1 LRSDSPATKRVKKT
15 YRSMGNSSLIGF
27 LVISLLTGTPLLAI
41 QRAQAATT
49 YTETFDTTTLRDPGT
64 SADWDTSKSLLEL
77 PTVAASFYRLSDSRT
92 PGYDELIEGS
102 TGQQFSRSLA
112 IDSAGNPHAVWT
124 DQNASDEV
132 VFYARWNGSTWV
144 DAAGN
149 DPETG
154 ECEPLCVYSADA
166 IVSSGGVGED
176 AFEPSLVL
184 DTNDQPHIT
193 WDEFDTGE
201 SDYDVKYATWN
212 GSDWVRAN
220 GSVGVDDLD
229 GNAGESYAPTIDLI
243 NNEPAIA
250 WRDDNGVDVDIYYR
264 QWNGSAWVKADGTA
278 GFDDVSNNA
287 TTSEEPSLIITSNNR
302 PMIAWRDN
310 EPGNNE
316 ILLKQWNGSAWV
328 SIKGTALLADYNVS
342 NTSTSSTRPSLARM
356 GDDRPAIAWIDPNFG
371 GGNNILYA
379 QWNNTAW
386 VGPDNTTAYLSS
398 AASQVTR
405 DGGANT
411 AGRPS
416 LRMRSDDRPA
426 MTFTLFP
433 TGFSRSVY
441 TEWNGSTWT
450 GGTGIDADSNPATF
464 ERSIMHYRSTPSNA
478 DIAFDLNS
486 NNDPILSM
494 GVNSILV
501 SRWIEPYQFPGGDWY
516 QTDLSALGSD
526 DVAVHTTGTSPQCYS
541 MASDSLGRPHVTWCE
556 IRGTVYTQMY
566 AYWNGSDWVNVKGTT
581 TDADYAYSFNPVG
594 RPATAGD
601 LVLDANDQP
610 HVAWAQNIGGSTLGI
625 YYIHWDPTANAGAG
639 GWVNAAGSLYTDAS
653 AAPAGTIV
661 DSGFTFAPFPTLDLN
676 SSGTPFVAWSEQ
688 TTAPR
693 DDIFV
698 STWNGSAWAKPTTG
712 AAGSDMISQNVGGTS
727 QTASVPDLEVA
738 PNDTVGVT
746 WYQDTP
752 AGISFYIWYSQL
764 KTGSPGT
771 WTKADGVDTDSN
783 PATFESDQL
792 STGSQTAQL
801 SELGY
806 SSLSRPSLAWVEQ
819 SGGIGTTTDIM
830 YSQWSGSV
838 WTKSDGTTVGYE
850 NVSDSPD
857 TDFYPRLQID
867 NDDEPVVAWEQG
879 SHGYL
884 ISRHISSGTWT
895 TAHKVDIDS
904 NPATFESSDAA
915 LYLPLVNAG
924 VESRLVLLNGET
936 PDVLLQQG
944 GLTPRNTVWHEP
956 YAASVT
962 GTSLTMDSVSDNIA
976 KATLTVVATLN
987 GGTITYEMSND
998 GSNFFAVTPG
1008 VEFTFPTV
1016 GSDLRWRATLTGNPT
1031 NTMVSPQIDTL
1042 SISIP
1047 GIETEPDPEVIKRV
1061 TSNTPRGLSIEVS
1074 RERFGDDEAKVVLL
1088 SREDL
1093 WVDAFVGTPLSTIG
1107 DGPLLLNPT
1116 EALDQS
1122 VLTEIDRVL
1131 PDHSGRIYLLGRERA
1146 LANKIH
1152 DELATAGYTDVV
1164 RLGGINRNATAELVA
1179 EEVLRLNASQVQSV
1193 FLSEN
1198 ERLVDAMTVG
1208 SPAAVIND
1216 GVANPIL
1223 LSVRASSTL
1232 DAFTANFLRNHAEIT
1247 SMVIVGGHEAL
1258 PVALETSIHKVR
1270 PNLQLS
1276 RLFGA
1281 TRYGTARAIAD
1292 TYFTAPNGVVVAG
1305 GERQSIA
1312 GALTAMATNGL
1323 DGLVG
1328 ALLAGALAADR
1339 SQPLLISKPT
1349 DLPDEIASYI
1359 AQHAS
1364 TILGAIVVGSEADIN
1379 AAVVQEIQ
1387 DLM

>member
-1 LRSDSPATKRVKKT
+1 MQRGRLPANFLR
-15 YRSMGNSSLIGF
+15 
-27 LVISLLTGTPLLAI
+27 LVMAGAIIATPLVMI
-41 QRAQAATT
+41 FSEKAQAAVT
-49 YTETFDTTTLRDPGT
+49 YTETFDTTTLRDGST
-64 SADWDTSKSLLEL
+64 TADWDTTKSLLEL
-77 PTVAASFYRLSDSRT
+77 PTVAASFYRMSDSRST
-92 PGYDELIEGS
+92 GYDSVI
-102 TGQQFSRSLA
+102 TGTSGAQFTRSLA
-112 IDSAGNPHAVWT
+112 IDSNGNPHVVWT
-124 DQNASDEV
+124 DDDAGTEV
-132 VFYARWNGSTWV
+132 VFYARWNGSAWV

-149 DPETG
+149 TPETG
-154 ECEPLCVYSADA
+154 ECEPTCIYSADA
-166 IVSSGGVGED
+166 VASSGAPGED
-176 AFEPSLVL
+176 VFEPSLVL
-184 DTNDQPHIT
+184 DANDQPHIT
-193 WDEFDTGE
+193 WDQFVSGAN
-201 SDYDVKYATWN
+201 YDINYTTWN
-212 GSDWVRAN
+212 GSAWVKADGTAGSDNVSNNAN
-220 GSVGVDDLD
+220 
-229 GNAGESYAPTIDLI
+229 ESDKPTIALI
-243 NNEPAIA
+243 NDEPSIA
-250 WRDDNGVDVDIYYR
+250 WTDGSGAGLEIFYR

-278 GFDDVSNNA
+278 GTDNVSSNA
-287 TTSEEPSLIITSNNR
+287 TTSEEPSLAITSAGR
-302 PMIAWRDN
+302 PMISWRDA

-316 ILLKQWNGSAWV
+316 ILFKQWNGSAWV
-328 SIKGTALLADYNVS
+328 SISGTSSLTDYNI
-342 NTSTSSTRPSLARM
+342 STNSGSSTRPSLALLS
-356 GDDRPAIAWIDPNFG
+356 DDRPVIAWLDTHFG
-371 GGNNILYA
+371 GTSNVLYA
-379 QWNNTAW
+379 QWNGSAW

-405 DGGANT
+405 DGGTNT
-411 AGRPS
+411 ASRPA
-416 LRMRSDDRPA
+416 LRIRSDDRPA
-426 MTFTLFP
+426 LTFVLI
-433 TGFSRSVY
+433 TGSITSSAY
-441 TEWNGSTWT
+441 SEWNGSTWT
-450 GGTGIDADSNPATF
+450 GGTGLDADSNPATF
-464 ERSIMHYRSTPSNA
+464 ERSTIHYRSSPSSA
-478 DIAFDLNS
+478 DIAFALNS
-486 NNDPILSM
+486 NNDPIVSM
-494 GVNSILV
+494 AIGTVLV

-516 QTDLSALGSD
+516 ETDLSNVGND
-526 DVAVHTTGTSPQCYS
+526 NVRVHTTGTSPQCYS
-541 MASDSLGRPHVTWCE
+541 MDTDSQGRPHVTWCE

-581 TDADYAYSFNPVG
+581 TDADYVYSFNPVG

-601 LVLDANDQP
+601 LTLDANDQP
-610 HVAWAQNIGGSTLGI
+610 HVAWAQNIGGSTLGV

-639 GWVNAAGSLYTDAS
+639 GWVNAAGSLYTDAA

-712 AAGSDMISQNVGGTS
+712 AAGSDQISQNVGGTS

-738 PNDTVGVT
+738 SNNTVGVT

-752 AGISFYIWYSQL
+752 AGVSFYIWYSQL

-783 PATFESDQL
+783 PATFEADQL
-792 STGSQTAQL
+792 STGSQTSQL

-806 SSLSRPSLAWVEQ
+806 NSLNRPSLVWVEA
-819 SGGIGTTTDIM
+819 SGGIGTTNDIM
-830 YSQWSGSV
+830 YSEWNGSAWV
-838 WTKSDGTTVGYE
+838 KSDGTTAGYE
-850 NVSDSPD
+850 NISDSPD

-867 NDDEPVVAWEQG
+867 NDDEPVVAWLQG
-879 SHGYL
+879 SYGYL
-884 ISRHISSGTWT
+884 VSRHLPSGSWT
-895 TAHKVDIDS
+895 SAHKVDIDS
-904 NPATFESSDAA
+904 NPATNEVSNPD
-915 LYLPLVNAG
+915 LYLQQVTAG

-944 GLTPRNTVWHEP
+944 GVTPRNTVWYEP
-956 YAASVT
+956 YAASVV
-962 GTSLTMDSVSDNIA
+962 GTSLTMDTLAENIL
-976 KATLTVVATLN
+976 KATLTVTATLN

-998 GSNFFAVTPG
+998 GVTFFAVTPG
-1008 VEFTFPTV
+1008 VEFTFPTT

-1031 NTMVSPQIDTL
+1031 NTLVSPQIDTL
-1042 SISIP
+1042 TITIP
-1047 GIETEPDPEVIKRV
+1047 ETTAPTDPEDPV
-1061 TSNTPRGLSIEVS
+1061 TRISSNTPRGLSIEVS
-1074 RERFGDDEAKVVLL
+1074 RQRFGDDEAKTVLL

-1093 WVDAFVGTPLSTIG
+1093 WIDAFVGTTLSTIS

-1116 EALDQS
+1116 DALDQS

-1131 PDHSGRIYLLGRERA
+1131 PDHDGRIYLLGRERA

-1152 DELATAGYTDVV
+1152 DELAAAGYFNVV

-1179 EEVLRLNASQVQSV
+1179 EEVLQLNGSQIQSV

-1198 ERLVDAMTVG
+1198 ERLVDAMTIG
-1208 SPAAVIND
+1208 SPAAVIKD
-1216 GVANPIL
+1216 GAANPIL
-1223 LSVRASSTL
+1223 LSVRSSKTL
-1232 DAFTANFLRNHAEIT
+1232 DTFAANFLRNHPEIT

-1292 TYFTAPNGVVVAG
+1292 KYFTAPDGVVVAG

-1312 GALTAMATNGL
+1312 GALTLTATSGL

-1339 SQPLLISKPT
+1339 DQPLLISRPT
-1349 DLPDEIASYI
+1349 DLPDEIASYV
-1359 AQHAS
+1359 AQHAA
-1364 TILGAIVVGSEADIN
+1364 TILNAIVVGSEADIS
-1379 AAVVQEIQ
+1379 AAVVQEIR